1 MLHSSAQVCIWIAT
15 IDRKFDEGI
24 VDGLV
29 NLLGNVTRSVGLS
42 LSVFQTGRVR
52 QYVMFIAVGVVAL
65 FALLFAF
72 MPKA

>member
-1 MLHSSAQVCIWIAT
+1 MWVGT
-15 IDRKFDEGI
+15 IDRKFDEQF

-29 NLLGNVTRSVGLS
+29 NVVGNVTRSVGVS
-42 LSVFQTGRVR
+42 LAVFQTGRIR
-52 QYVMFIAVGVVAL
+52 QYVMFIAVSVVAL